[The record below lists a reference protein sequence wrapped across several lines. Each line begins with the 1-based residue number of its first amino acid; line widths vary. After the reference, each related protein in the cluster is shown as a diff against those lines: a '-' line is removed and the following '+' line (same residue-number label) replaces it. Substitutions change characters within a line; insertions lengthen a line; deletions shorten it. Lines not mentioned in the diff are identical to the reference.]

1 MMSSKEDAV
10 LEGEAS
16 ADKPAIKL
24 RICGAAG
31 SPLRMELLFKTFTSK
46 PPSKIELPFMGLLD
60 LEGLFF
66 FKQFLERLLSCL
78 EA

>member
-24 RICGAAG
+24 RIRGAAG
-31 SPLRMELLFKTFTSK
+31 SPLFKTFTSK